1 MTNNL
6 LKYSVLA
13 GIFCLLSA
21 HSQAQD
27 TAVFPSAE
35 PSDAFLYQL
44 KAALVKVTNATK
56 SGGHGYGTGVAIDK
70 DHVVTNC
77 HVIQNSSGISAS
89 HWGEAFAPVALQADW
104 KHDICILRFEW
115 ANFASVP
122 VGDSEALQYEQPV
135 ISISM
140 PSDSPAPYVALG
152 KVKALY
158 AMDDAHVIRASAEF
172 AIGASGSPVFDYS
185 GNLIGISTV
194 KSPGHRAYYY
204 NMPAK
209 WVKALLLTP
218 EVALNAPH
226 DLPFW
231 DAPDEQRPFFM
242 RAVLPYQNAKWAEL
256 KVVAQEWLI
265 KEPASVE
272 ALFYAGV
279 AEENIGDL
287 SKANT
292 YFQQVLKLH
301 PQHSSVLIQLGL
313 MANRAGKTDEVA
325 HTHVMLKAIDVELD
339 DEFTD
344 ALKPTATQ
352 QSAVNQ

>member
-1 MTNNL
+1 MMNNL
-6 LKYSVLA
+6 QKLSILA
-13 GIFCLLSA
+13 GVFSLFSA
-21 HSQAQD
+21 QIHAQD
-27 TAVFPSAE
+27 SGVFPSAE
-35 PSDAFLYQL
+35 PSDAFIFQL
-44 KAALVKVTNATK
+44 KNSLVKVTNATK

-89 HWGEAFAPVALQADW
+89 KWGEAFAPVALQADW
-104 KHDICILRFEW
+104 KHDVCILRFEW
-115 ANFASVP
+115 ANFTPVP
-122 VGDSEALQYEQPV
+122 IGDSESLNYEQPV

-185 GNLIGISTV
+185 GNLIAISTV
-194 KSPGHRAYYY
+194 KSPGHRAYFY

-218 EVALNAPH
+218 EVKLNAPH

-242 RAVLPYQNAKWAEL
+242 RVVLPYQNAKWDEL
-256 KVVAQEWLI
+256 KVVADAWI
-265 KEPASVE
+265 SKEPTSVE

-279 AEENIGDL
+279 AAERLGDKN
-287 SKANT
+287 KANT
-292 YFQQVLKLH
+292 YFQQVLKLQA
-301 PQHSSVLIQLGL
+301 QHSATLIELGL
-313 MANRAGKTDEVA
+313 MAHRVGKADEVES
-325 HTHVMLKAIDVELD
+325 THVALKAIDADLD
-339 DEFTD
+339 DEFTE
-344 ALKPTATQ
+344 ALKLAATQ
-352 QSAVNQ
+352 

>member
-1 MTNNL
+1 MNNL
-6 LKYSVLA
+6 LKHSMLA

-21 HSQAQD
+21 QSQAQD
-27 TAVFPSAE
+27 GAVFPSAE

-44 KAALVKVTNATK
+44 KNALVKVTNATK

-77 HVIQNSSGISAS
+77 HVIQNSGGISAS
-89 HWGEAFAPVALQADW
+89 RWGEAFAPVALQADW
-104 KHDICILRFEW
+104 KHDVCILRFEW

-122 VGDSEALQYEQPV
+122 IGDSESLQYEQPV

-185 GNLIGISTV
+185 GNLIAISTV
-194 KSPGHRAYYY
+194 KSPGHRAYFY

-218 EVALNAPH
+218 EVKLNASH
-226 DLPFW
+226 ELPFW

-242 RAVLPYQNAKWAEL
+242 RVVLPYQNQKWDEL
-256 KVVAQEWLI
+256 KVVADAWLA

-272 ALFYAGV
+272 ALFYKGVV
-279 AEENIGDL
+279 AENLGEL
-287 SKANT
+287 AKANT
-292 YFQQVLKLH
+292 YFQQVLKLQ
-301 PQHSSVLIQLGL
+301 PQHSATLIELGL
-313 MANRAGKTDEVA
+313 MASRAGKQDDIEK
-325 HTHVMLKAIDVELD
+325 THMALKAIDGELD
-339 DEFTD
+339 DEFTE
-344 ALKPTATQ
+344 ALKP
-352 QSAVNQ
+352 AVAQ

>member
-1 MTNNL
+1 MRVSQLNYN
-6 LKYSVLA
+6 VLIS
-13 GIFCLLSA
+13 IFCLFS
-21 HSQAQD
+21 SQIYAQD
-27 TAVFPSAE
+27 SGVFPSAE
-35 PSDAFLYQL
+35 PSDAFLFQL
-44 KAALVKVTNATK
+44 KNSLVKVTNATK
-56 SGGHGYGTGVAIDK
+56 LGGHGYGTGVAVDK

-104 KHDICILRFEW
+104 KHDVCILRFEW
-115 ANFASVP
+115 ANFTPVP
-122 VGDSEALQYEQPV
+122 IGDSENLQYEQSV

-158 AMDDAHVIRASAEF
+158 PMDDAHVIRASAEF

-185 GNLIGISTV
+185 GNLIAISTV
-194 KSPGHRAYYY
+194 KSPGRHAYFY

-218 EVALNAPH
+218 EVKLNAPH

-231 DAPDEQRPFFM
+231 DVPDEQRPFFM
-242 RAVLPYQNAKWAEL
+242 RVVLPYQNAKWNEL
-256 KVVAQEWLI
+256 KVVADAWLA

-272 ALFYAGV
+272 ALFYEGV
-279 AEENIGDL
+279 AAVRLGDK

-292 YFQQVLKLH
+292 YFQQVLKQQ
-301 PQHSSVLIQLGL
+301 PQHSATLIELGL
-313 MANRAGKTDEVA
+313 MAHRAGNADEVESA
-325 HTHVMLKAIDVELD
+325 HLTLKAIDGDLD
-339 DEFTD
+339 AEFTE
-344 ALKPTATQ
+344 ALK
-352 QSAVNQ
+352 SAAAQ

>member
-1 MTNNL
+1 MTNFI
-6 LKYSVLA
+6 KYSVFA
-13 GIFCLLSA
+13 SIFCLITAQS
-21 HSQAQD
+21 HAQD
-27 TAVFPSAE
+27 SAVFSNAE

-44 KAALVKVTNATK
+44 KNALVKVTNATK

-77 HVIQNSSGISAS
+77 HVIQNSGGISAS

-122 VGDSEALQYEQPV
+122 VGDSESLQYEQPV

-152 KVKALY
+152 KIKALY
-158 AMDDAHVIRASAEF
+158 SMDDAHIIRASAEF
-172 AIGASGSPVFDYS
+172 AIGASGSPVFDYN
-185 GNLIGISTV
+185 GNLIAISTV
-194 KSPGHRAYYY
+194 KSPGHRAYFY

-209 WVKALLLTP
+209 WVKALLLAP
-218 EVALNAPH
+218 EVKLNASH
-226 DLPFW
+226 ELPFW
-231 DAPDEQRPFFM
+231 DAPDAQRPFFM
-242 RAVLPYQNAKWAEL
+242 RVVLPYQNAKWAEL

-279 AEENIGDL
+279 AEENLGDL
-287 SKANT
+287 TKANS

-301 PQHSSVLIQLGL
+301 PQHSATLIELGL
-313 MANRAGKTDEVA
+313 IANRAGKMDEVA
-325 HTHVMLKAIDVELD
+325 STRVTLKAIDGELD
-339 DEFTD
+339 DEFTE
-344 ALKPTATQ
+344 ALKPIVTQ
-352 QSAVNQ
+352 

>member
-1 MTNNL
+1 MTINL
-6 LKYSVLA
+6 LKYSVFV
-13 GIFCLLSA
+13 GIFCLLSVP
-21 HSQAQD
+21 SQAQD
-27 TAVFPSAE
+27 STVFPSAE

-44 KAALVKVTNATK
+44 KGALVKVTNATK

-77 HVIQNSSGISAS
+77 HVIQNSGGISAS

-115 ANFASVP
+115 ANFVSVP
-122 VGDSEALQYEQPV
+122 VGDSESLQYEQPV

-158 AMDDAHVIRASAEF
+158 SMDDAHVIRASAEF
-172 AIGASGSPVFDYS
+172 AIGASGSPVFDYN
-185 GNLIGISTV
+185 GNLIAISTV
-194 KSPGHRAYYY
+194 KSPGHRAYFY

-209 WVKALLLTP
+209 WVKALLLAP
-218 EVALNAPH
+218 EVKLNASH
-226 DLPFW
+226 ELPFW

-242 RAVLPYQNAKWAEL
+242 RVVLPYQNAKWAEL

-279 AEENIGDL
+279 AEENLGDL
-287 SKANT
+287 TKANS
-292 YFQQVLKLH
+292 YFQQVLKLQA
-301 PQHSSVLIQLGL
+301 QHSATLIQLGL
-313 MANRAGKTDEVA
+313 MANRAGKSDEVA
-325 HTHVMLKAIDVELD
+325 STHVALKAIDGELD
-339 DEFTD
+339 EEFTE
-344 ALKPTATQ
+344 ALKPAVTQ
-352 QSAVNQ
+352 